1 MHNVA
6 NKHKI
11 FDDLLPYAQCTLE
24 IGYRMRI
31 VR

>member
-1 MHNVA
+1 MYA

-11 FDDLLPYAQCTLE
+11 FDDLLPYAQGMLT
-24 IGYRMRI
+24 IGYGMRI